1 MATPEKLSIKFVEDL
16 PAKKGGFGGGH
27 AKDLSPIVK
36 MLQSRPNTWA
46 LIAEGEKSEGA
57 LQRLRDFDCE
67 VSTQQATPRKYTGKD
82 GKEKATFTLNIYA
95 RFVKGYT
102 AKRLAETAKNK
113 ADRVSRKKPVA
124 A

>member
-1 MATPEKLSIKFVEDL
+1 MATPEKISVKFVDAL
-16 PAKKGGFGGGH
+16 PERKGGGFGGGH

-36 MLQSRPNTWA
+36 MLQGRPGTWA

-67 VSTQQATPRKYTGKD
+67 VSTQQATARKYVGKD
-82 GKEKATFTLNIYA
+82 GKERATFTINVYA

-102 AKRLAETAKNK
+102 AKRKSDLAAAK
-113 ADRVSRKKPVA
+113 AARAKK
-124 A
+124 